1 MARAYAAVAVR
12 VARMQAVRW
21 LMVLTLGASGA
32 AVASVPRTVE
42 GIPFEASAA
51 VQGQQLV
58 LNGAGLRAM
67 MIVKVYAIAL
77 YLPRAD
83 TAAAAVLSQGGAKRL
98 RIVLLRQVSAER
110 LVDNLLTGIQ
120 DNTSAAELAG
130 LQSRLA
136 TLQTD
141 MLKLGTARKGDA
153 ITLDFVPGAGTRI
166 SVNGQAV
173 GADIP
178 GEDFYRALLRIWLGE
193 RPTDRGLRQDL
204 LGLST

>member
-67 MIVKVYAIAL
+67 MIVKVYAIACIC
-77 YLPRAD
+77 P
-83 TAAAAVLSQGGAKRL
+83 
-98 RIVLLRQVSAER
+98 
-110 LVDNLLTGIQ
+110 
-120 DNTSAAELAG
+120 
-130 LQSRLA
+130 
-136 TLQTD
+136 
-141 MLKLGTARKGDA
+141 
-153 ITLDFVPGAGTRI
+153 
-166 SVNGQAV
+166 
-173 GADIP
+173 
-178 GEDFYRALLRIWLGE
+178 
-193 RPTDRGLRQDL
+193 
-204 LGLST
+204 